1 MILILLI
8 YRFVGQ
14 IQLEDTVEAMSSGK
28 GPKSKLSQAVTQ
40 RWTNIC
46 KMLMR
51 FLQKWDAL
59 VAVYATKEKHFPLS
73 GKKEEVS
80 YMMWMAYTNSTE

>member
-40 RWTNIC
+40 RWTSIC

-59 VAVYATKEKHFPLS
+59 VAVFVRKKSIFLS
-73 GKKEEVS
+73 L
-80 YMMWMAYTNSTE
+80 ARRR